1 MNILKEEI
9 TNFYGE
15 FKGLQIDPNAI
26 LVSLIVSGKT
36 TTIPPKTT
44 TVTTYNMIFSWV
56 TLNIKNLRNSISY
69 HNLSIF
75 SKTSFIIL
83 TGLQLVPL
91 YYLCVEEGTPV
102 LFPHPVIVL
111 QNGEVE

>member
-44 TVTTYNMIFSWV
+44 TVTTYNMIFS
-56 TLNIKNLRNSISY
+56 
-69 HNLSIF
+69 
-75 SKTSFIIL
+75 
-83 TGLQLVPL
+83 
-91 YYLCVEEGTPV
+91 
-102 LFPHPVIVL
+102 
-111 QNGEVE
+111 

>member
-1 MNILKEEI
+1 MNILKLFRKRSETVNSYRNDISSEIVMNILKEEI

-44 TVTTYNMIFSWV
+44 TVTTYNMIFS
-56 TLNIKNLRNSISY
+56 
-69 HNLSIF
+69 
-75 SKTSFIIL
+75 
-83 TGLQLVPL
+83 
-91 YYLCVEEGTPV
+91 
-102 LFPHPVIVL
+102 
-111 QNGEVE
+111 